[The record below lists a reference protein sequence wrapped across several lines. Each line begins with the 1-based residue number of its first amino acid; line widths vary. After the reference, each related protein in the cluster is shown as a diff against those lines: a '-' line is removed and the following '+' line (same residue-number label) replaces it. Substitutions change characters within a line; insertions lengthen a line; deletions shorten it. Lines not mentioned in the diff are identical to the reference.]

1 MFNFGGKIDTQFK
14 ITVIGDASCG
24 KTSLKNGI
32 DIFKKSNYQFNK
44 RYKASTDDERKV
56 MKFLSNVNGKEEE
69 FTIYYYDT
77 VGQEKLN
84 DYDENTRLDTMKGS
98 NGFII
103 LYDVNNKNRF
113 INIKK
118 WINEIIKVNKNIPV
132 LILGNKMDLIRNI
145 SGKEEELLKLEKLD
159 LSIQFSAGLISV
171 KRNEFYGKEINMGF
185 TFGIPENKIYK
196 KGLLFPFEYLLSR
209 HNYKTINLRD
219 YN

>member
-32 DIFKKSNYQFNK
+32 DIFKKSDYQFNK

-56 MKFLSNVNGKEEE
+56 MKFLSNVNSKEEE

-159 LSIQFSAGLISV
+159 LPIQFSAGLISV

>member
-32 DIFKKSNYQFNK
+32 DIFKKSDYQFNK

-77 VGQEKLN
+77 VGREKLN

-159 LSIQFSAGLISV
+159 LPIQFSAGLISV

>member
-32 DIFKKSNYQFNK
+32 DIFKKSDYQFNK
-44 RYKASTDDERKV
+44 RYKASTDDERKT

-103 LYDVNNKNRF
+103 LYDISNKNRF
-113 INIKK
+113 KNIKN
-118 WINEIIKVNKNIPV
+118 WVNEIIKVDKNCPV
-132 LILGNKMDLIRNI
+132 LILGNKMDLIKSVSSR
-145 SGKEEELLKLEKLD
+145 EEELNKVNKLD
-159 LSIQFSAGLISV
+159 LPISFNTGLISV
-171 KRNEFYGKEINMGF
+171 KRNEFYGKEVNMGF
-185 TFGIPENKIYK
+185 TFGVPENKIYK
-196 KGLLFPFEYLLSR
+196 KGMLIPFEYLLSR
-209 HNYKTINLRD
+209 VNYKNINLRN

>member
-32 DIFKKSNYQFNK
+32 DIFKKSDYQFNK

-159 LSIQFSAGLISV
+159 LPIQFSAGLISV